1 MKNILLPVFILLI
14 TGCATGARQLD
25 TSKQMSSDTGELT
38 RSELESAAGK
48 FAGAVKAHFQA
59 HPEANGIFVA
69 LLPTRNDTSEQIP
82 VEVLDNALVDSLRKN
97 GIFTI
102 RTQDRSQ
109 ALKEMEF
116 SMTGLTDGTLSAGK
130 MKSPNYFI
138 KIDISESMF
147 SNQGKKIIEQ
157 IINIELRNVETQVV
171 TVSDRMAFRRQVQ
184 KAGGT
189 GW

>member
-1 MKNILLPVFILLI
+1 
-14 TGCATGARQLD
+14 
-25 TSKQMSSDTGELT
+25 
-38 RSELESAAGK
+38 
-48 FAGAVKAHFQA
+48 
-59 HPEANGIFVA
+59 
-69 LLPTRNDTSEQIP
+69 
-82 VEVLDNALVDSLRKN
+82 
-97 GIFTI
+97 
-102 RTQDRSQ
+102 
-109 ALKEMEF
+109 
-116 SMTGLTDGTLSAGK
+116 MTGLTDGTLSAGK